1 VQGIAATD
9 NGVAALMPRSVNAS
23 FASDRFTVRI
33 LVIAAVAL
41 MLAGCSPSR
50 PPGSGTH
57 APAGIPSERVRAPAA
72 GSDDRALQVY
82 RLRNSAVVALG
93 RQAEQAEQAGA
104 LERAASLLERALR
117 IDGRDVEIL
126 QQMAELQLARGELEQ
141 AAVFAER
148 ARELGPGVGD
158 LCERSLRVL
167 MLVHERDGQYDRAW
181 QAYSDLADCR
191 VAPPAR
197 F

>member
-1 VQGIAATD
+1 
-9 NGVAALMPRSVNAS
+9 MPRSGNAS

-72 GSDDRALQVY
+72 GSDDSALQVY

-104 LERAASLLERALR
+104 LERAASLL
-117 IDGRDVEIL
+117 
-126 QQMAELQLARGELEQ
+126 
-141 AAVFAER
+141 ER

>member
-1 VQGIAATD
+1 MSHLG
-9 NGVAALMPRSVNAS
+9 NAS
-23 FASDRFTVRI
+23 CLPARFSARI
-33 LVIAAVAL
+33 LAIVAIAL
-41 MLAGCSPSR
+41 LLAACTPSR
-50 PPGSGTH
+50 PPGSGT
-57 APAGIPSERVRAPAA
+57 APPGGLPSERVRAPAA
-72 GSDDRALQVY
+72 GSDDSTLQVY

-93 RQAEQAEQAGA
+93 RQAEQAEQAGD
-104 LERAASLLERALR
+104 LERAGSLLERALR
-117 IDGRDVEIL
+117 IDGRDAEIL
-126 QQMAELQLARGELEQ
+126 QQMAELQLARGDLEQ
-141 AAVFAER
+141 AGVFAER
-148 ARELGPGVGD
+148 ARELGPGVGE